1 MAVNDKVVILII
13 TVTFVVIF
21 FLLRTLPD
29 AQCGFL
35 HYEEITN
42 EDGSIEFCA
51 TNHAGFLDLERI
63 EYPLKM
69 KLVSSNT
76 TQPGE
81 SVSVDLLLETSG
93 GTAIASHELAKT
105 HTKKMHLML
114 IDASLEDYHHV
125 HPDAVDLNGRYR
137 FSFIPSR
144 PGSYRAFA
152 EIVPLR
158 TRRQMIATSMCAVS
172 GTSVKAKFEDS
183 RTSLSD
189 GVRFSLQGIPN
200 KLYAGHDYKI
210 DLDVSNENG
219 SALQLED
226 IMGSLGHM
234 VAFDK
239 AGRGFAHM
247 HPTSSVI
254 GAEGSDE
261 LLSFLFNVP
270 NPGWYRLFAQV
281 KVKGHEVFGSFDLY
295 LE

>member
-1 MAVNDKVVILII
+1 MCNQSRRISR
-13 TVTFVVIF
+13 F
-21 FLLRTLPD
+21 RTYKIP
-29 AQCGFL
+29 AKN
-35 HYEEITN
+35 EI
-42 EDGSIEFCA
+42 
-51 TNHAGFLDLERI
+51 
-63 EYPLKM
+63 
-69 KLVSSNT
+69 VSSNT
-76 TQPGE
+76 IQPGE
-81 SVSVDLLLETSG
+81 SVSVDLILETQG
-93 GTAIASHELAKT
+93 GAAIASHELAKT

-137 FSFIPSR
+137 FSFFPRR

-158 TRRQMIATSMCAVS
+158 TRRQMIATSMFAVS
-172 GTSVKAKFEDS
+172 GTSIKAKFEDS

-189 GVRFSLQGIPN
+189 GVRFSLRGIPN
-200 KLYAGHDYKI
+200 KLYAGNDYKI
-210 DLDVSNENG
+210 NLDVSNENG

-226 IMGSLGHM
+226 IMGAHGHM

-254 GAEGSDE
+254 GAVKSDE

-281 KVKGHEVFGSFDLY
+281 KVKGNEVFGRFDLY

>member
-1 MAVNDKVVILII
+1 MTLKDKFVILII
-13 TVTFVVIF
+13 TVFFVISF
-21 FLLRTLPD
+21 FLLRVLPD

-35 HYEEITN
+35 HYEEVTN

-63 EYPLKM
+63 KYPLKM
-69 KLVSSNT
+69 ELVSSNAN
-76 TQPGE
+76 QSGK
-81 SVSVDLLLETSG
+81 SVTVDLLLETSG

-114 IDASLEDYHHV
+114 IDRSLEDYHHV

-137 FSFIPSR
+137 FSFLPKR

-158 TRRQMIATSMCAVS
+158 TRRQMIASSMCAIS
-172 GTSVKAKFEDS
+172 GTSTKAKFKNS
-183 RTSLSD
+183 RTSLTE
-189 GVRFSLQGIPN
+189 GVRFSLQGIPK
-200 KLYAGHDYKI
+200 KLYAGRDYKI
-210 DLDVSNENG
+210 NLDVSNENG

-226 IMGSLGHM
+226 IMGAPGHM
-234 VAFDK
+234 VAFDE

-247 HPTSSVI
+247 HPTSSII
-254 GAEGSDE
+254 GAVKDDE
-261 LLSFLFNVP
+261 SLSFLFNVP
-270 NPGWYRLFAQV
+270 NSGWYRLFAQV
-281 KVKGHEVFGSFDLY
+281 KVKGHEVFGRFDLY